1 MSVRQQM
8 DKRTFWDSRVAF
20 PDRSMYRSLNIF
32 FGAKTFKD
40 DKISKIMIAAVSFFP
55 IPRRLS
61 RRLFYHKARA
71 VRRPIIINC
80 LLKVNRALFK
90 FFHSSISC
98 YFSEIFLKMSFSLDL
113 LCLIYVDYNN
123 LGFISVSE

>member
-1 MSVRQQM
+1 M
-8 DKRTFWDSRVAF
+8 DIWDSRVAF
-20 PDRSMYRSLNIF
+20 RTDPCTDLSIFF

-55 IPRRLS
+55 IPRCLS
-61 RRLFYHKARA
+61 RRLFYDKAGA

-90 FFHSSISC
+90 FFYSSISC
-98 YFSEIFLKMSFSLDL
+98 YFSELFLKMSFSLNL
-113 LCLIYVDYNN
+113 LCLIYADCNN
-123 LGFISVSE
+123 FGFISVSE